1 MGSFL
6 WQDRV
11 KWVDYLQK
19 MSAITRPLN
28 LSPRQLRP
36 FDVRKD
42 LNAVAD
48 LVETCFADTLDEDGR
63 RYVDQ
68 MHAASRNPGYLRWA
82 MAVAENVPMPFSG
95 YVWEENGYL
104 AGNLSLIP
112 YKYQGKR
119 CYLIA
124 NVAVD
129 PAYRRKGIARSL
141 TNNAIEHARKRGI
154 DEIWLHVRSENEAA
168 LSLYQSLG
176 FGERAQRT
184 SWEIKPRSQNRRTS
198 QTRIEPTGIKITRPQ
213 RRYWDQ
219 YRQWLRDLYPPELTW
234 HQPYHLTALR
244 PGWLGSLYRFFTG
257 NHIRQ
262 WAAQQDER
270 HIGILTWQPHT
281 KHADHLWLASSAD
294 DEGRVIAALLPIARR
309 QLARRRRILL
319 DYPAGR
325 AILALHDEGFRIQ
338 QTLIWMRLE

>member
-1 MGSFL
+1 
-6 WQDRV
+6 
-11 KWVDYLQK
+11 

-28 LSPRQLRP
+28 PNPNQLRP

-48 LVETCFADTLDEDGR
+48 LIETCFADTLDEDGR
-63 RYVDQ
+63 RYVNQ
-68 MHAASRNPGYLRWA
+68 MHAAARNPGYLRWA
-82 MAVAENVPMPFSG
+82 MAVTENVPMPFSG
-95 YVWEENGYL
+95 FVWEENGYL

-112 YKYQGKR
+112 YKYQDKR

-129 PAYRRKGIARSL
+129 QTYRRKGIARSL

-168 LSLYQSLG
+168 LILYQFLG
-176 FGERAQRT
+176 FVERAQRT
-184 SWEIKPRSQNRRTS
+184 TWEIKPRSQNRNVS
-198 QTRIEPTGIKITRPQ
+198 QTNIEPTDIGITRPQ
-213 RRYWDQ
+213 SRYWDQ

-234 HQPYHLTALR
+234 HQPFHLAALR
-244 PGWLGSLYRFFTG
+244 PGFIGSVYRFFAG
-257 NHIRQ
+257 SHIRQ
-262 WAAQQDER
+262 WAAQQGQR

-294 DEGRVIAALLPIARR
+294 DEGRVIGALLPVARR
-309 QLARRRRILL
+309 QLAQRRRILL

-325 AILALHDEGFRIQ
+325 AILALHDQGFRIQ

>member
-1 MGSFL
+1 
-6 WQDRV
+6 
-11 KWVDYLQK
+11 

-28 LSPRQLRP
+28 LNPSQLRP

-48 LVETCFADTLDEDGR
+48 LIETCFVDTLDVDGR

-68 MHAASRNPGYLRWA
+68 MHAAARNPGYLRWA

-112 YKYQGKR
+112 YKYQDKR

-141 TNNAIEHARKRGI
+141 TNSAIEHARKRGT
-154 DEIWLHVRSENEAA
+154 DEIWLNVRSENEAA
-168 LSLYQSLG
+168 MIMYQSLG
-176 FGERAQRT
+176 FVERAQRT
-184 SWEIKPRSQNRRTS
+184 TWEIKPRSQNRNVS
-198 QTRIEPTGIKITRPQ
+198 QTNIEPTDIGITRPQ
-213 RRYWDQ
+213 SRYWDQ

-234 HQPYHLTALR
+234 HQPFHLTALR
-244 PGWLGSLYRFFTG
+244 PGLIGSVYRFFTG

-262 WAAQQDER
+262 WAAQQGQR

-294 DEGRVIAALLPIARR
+294 DEGRVIAALLPVVRR
-309 QLARRRRILL
+309 QLAKRRRILL

>member
-1 MGSFL
+1 
-6 WQDRV
+6 
-11 KWVDYLQK
+11 

-28 LSPRQLRP
+28 STPNQLRP

-63 RYVDQ
+63 RYVEQ
-68 MHAASRNPGYLRWA
+68 MHAAARNPGYLRWA

-95 YVWEENGYL
+95 FVWEENGYL

-112 YKYQGKR
+112 YTYQGKR

-129 PAYRRKGIARSL
+129 PAYRRKGIASSL
-141 TNNAIEHARKRGI
+141 TKNAIDHARKRGI
-154 DEIWLHVRSENEAA
+154 NEIWLHVRSENETA

-176 FGERAQRT
+176 FVERTQRT
-184 SWEIKPRSQNRRTS
+184 TWEIKPRSENRNISPARFEPAG
-198 QTRIEPTGIKITRPQ
+198 IEIARPQ
-213 RRYWDQ
+213 RRYWHQ

-234 HQPYHLTALR
+234 HQPFHLSALR
-244 PGWLGSLYRFFTG
+244 PGFLGGVYRFLIG
-257 NHIRQ
+257 SHIQQ
-262 WAAQQDER
+262 WAAQQGQR
-270 HIGILTWQPHT
+270 HIGILTWQPNT
-281 KHADHLWLASSAD
+281 KSADHLWLASSPE

-309 QLARRRRILL
+309 QFAKRRRILL

>member
-1 MGSFL
+1 MVSFL

-28 LSPRQLRP
+28 PSPRQLRP

-68 MHAASRNPGYLRWA
+68 MHAAARNPSYLRWA

-95 YVWEENGYL
+95 FVWEENGYL

-112 YKYQGKR
+112 YKYQDKR

-168 LSLYQSLG
+168 LGLYQSLG
-176 FGERAQRT
+176 FVERAQRT
-184 SWEIKPRSQNRRTS
+184 SWEIKPGSQNLRTS

-213 RRYWDQ
+213 RSYWDQ

-234 HQPYHLTALR
+234 HQPFHLTALR
-244 PGWLGSLYRFFTG
+244 PGWIGSIYRFFTG
-257 NHIRQ
+257 NHIKQ
-262 WAAQQDER
+262 WAAQQGGR
-270 HIGILTWQPHT
+270 HVGILTWQPHT

-294 DEGRVIAALLPIARR
+294 DEGRVIAALLPVARR